1 MRILTLL
8 SFAAIFAAQSA
19 NAQNPV
25 QNQRISLESV
35 SGVYAPAQSPVAK
48 KAVSDIMRP
57 AKEQI
62 FYRNDKNDGW
72 AETPGQE
79 YTYTY
84 DEKGRVKTKLS
95 YNEKAEVAN
104 KKYERYTYEYDEN
117 GNETLVL
124 LEYSGDNETWKGSWK
139 IEKTWDNVVKG
150 LQTGAMM
157 YEYSVVTKQLT
168 KMSPENCF
176 RTEITRDDKGRVT
189 LYVNYRYKDKKT
201 EYINQRITPTYD
213 EATGHPSSVMFED
226 QVWDNATNDY
236 TLGELKKFSN
246 LKWHECD
253 DQFVNINDNFRM
265 GTNRATEYR
274 FGYRGVDAGDYVIT
288 YGEKYP
294 EYVANYTYLD
304 GSGSDV
310 MTNKLIDDNGSYY
323 YYDEAWWDKNGDGEK
338 GNDEMAY
345 SKYVYYYNEKGVKC
359 GEEQWGCGYG
369 SPIDLNYAH
378 KDVYTYDAA
387 YDYPTE
393 IVAYSFDFFNKV
405 LEDGTVNYTPS
416 QRTVYTEFSKVGEVD
431 AINTVK
437 ANAEGFT
444 TYSLFDLQGRCV
456 EKGAMNN
463 NIGSGKHGVFILQ
476 MSNGSETKSVRIAR

>member
-1 MRILTLL
+1 
-8 SFAAIFAAQSA
+8 
-19 NAQNPV
+19 
-25 QNQRISLESV
+25 
-35 SGVYAPAQSPVAK
+35 
-48 KAVSDIMRP
+48 
-57 AKEQI
+57 
-62 FYRNDKNDGW
+62 
-72 AETPGQE
+72 
-79 YTYTY
+79 
-84 DEKGRVKTKLS
+84 
-95 YNEKAEVAN
+95 
-104 KKYERYTYEYDEN
+104 
-117 GNETLVL
+117 
-124 LEYSGDNETWKGSWK
+124 
-139 IEKTWDNVVKG
+139 
-150 LQTGAMM
+150 M

-168 KMSPENCF
+168 KMVPENCF

-189 LYVNYRYKDKKT
+189 LYVNYRYDDKKK

-213 EATGHPSSVMFED
+213 ETTGHPSSVVMED
-226 QVWDNATNDY
+226 QVWDDATQGNV
-236 TLGELKKFSN
+236 LAEIKKFHN

-274 FGYRGVDAGDYVIT
+274 FNYRTVDYGDYAIT

-294 EYVANYTYLD
+294 EYEATYTLLD
-304 GSGSDV
+304 GSGSDI

-323 YYDEAWWDKNGDGEK
+323 YYDESWWDKNEDKEK
-338 GNDEMAY
+338 SADEMCY
-345 SKYVYYYNEKGVKC
+345 TKYVYYYNEKGVKC
-359 GEEQWGCGYG
+359 GDEQWGCGYG
-369 SPIDLNYAH
+369 QPIDLYYAH

-431 AINTVK
+431 AIDTVK